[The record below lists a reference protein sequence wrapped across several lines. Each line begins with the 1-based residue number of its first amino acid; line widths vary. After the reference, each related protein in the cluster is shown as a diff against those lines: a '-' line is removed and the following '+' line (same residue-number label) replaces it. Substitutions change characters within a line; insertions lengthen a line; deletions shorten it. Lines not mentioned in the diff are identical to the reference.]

1 MKKKKAH
8 TNQLYLSLVHLG
20 MAENCLP
27 PMEKIFQRVESFRNN
42 FIIFD
47 INMNIEYPMMEE
59 A

>member
-8 TNQLYLSLVHLG
+8 TNQLHLSLVYLG

-47 INMNIEYPMMEE
+47 INMNIEYPMEE